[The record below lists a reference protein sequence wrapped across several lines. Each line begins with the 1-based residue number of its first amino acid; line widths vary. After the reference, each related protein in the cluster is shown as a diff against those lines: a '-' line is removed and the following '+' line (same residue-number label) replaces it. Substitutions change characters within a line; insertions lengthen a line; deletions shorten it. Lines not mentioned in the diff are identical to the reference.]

1 MPRSNG
7 SVGLRAAAAALL
19 LLPLLAGAADAP
31 RKTPAKAS
39 LVPVALS
46 TAAQNHGG
54 ALAPQRA
61 NPVADLPAAARPAPA
76 VDLIE
81 GGPSPVESCGCTGV

>member
-7 SVGLRAAAAALL
+7 SLSLRAAATALL
-19 LLPLLAGAADAP
+19 LLPLLAGAEAP
-31 RKTPAKAS
+31 RKAAPKAS

-46 TAAQNHGG
+46 TGLQTKAD

-61 NPVADLPAAARPAPA
+61 NIAAGLPAAARPAPA